1 MRKAY
6 IIANFVWLA
15 LAAAVCAE
23 SLRLNVG
30 SFHAPGPAFLPF
42 FAAGLLGVLSLISL
56 VQTWREKEEQ
66 ETEPLGWNTFRE
78 IGSFIGRSFSL
89 YGPPPGIRV
98 YFGNFLASSLPFSRS
113 RTRGLENGLHRHC
126 IDNGRDLSS
135 LRCSDRKYLAQ
146 RFFGILTRMNY

>member
-23 SLRLNVG
+23 SLRLNIG
-30 SFHAPGPAFLPF
+30 KLSRPWTGLFTIFCCRPAGCSFADLSNPNL
-42 FAAGLLGVLSLISL
+42 AGKRRTGN
-56 VQTWREKEEQ
+56 Q
-66 ETEPLGWNTFRE
+66 PLGRNTFRE
-78 IGSFIGRSFSL
+78 IGAFIGRSFSL
-89 YGPPPGIRV
+89 YSPPPGIRV
-98 YFGNFLASSLPFSRS
+98 YSGNLHASSLPFSRS
-113 RTRGLENGLHRHC
+113 RTRGLENGFHRHC

-146 RFFGILTRMNY
+146 RFFGVLMG

>member
-66 ETEPLGWNTFRE
+66 KTSPWAGTPFVKLVLLLAVLFLYTALLQVLGFILGTFMLLLFLFRVVEPVGWKTVFIVTVLTMGGTYLLFGVLIESTLPKGLLGF
-78 IGSFIGRSFSL
+78 
-89 YGPPPGIRV
+89 
-98 YFGNFLASSLPFSRS
+98 
-113 RTRGLENGLHRHC
+113 
-126 IDNGRDLSS
+126 
-135 LRCSDRKYLAQ
+135 
-146 RFFGILTRMNY
+146 